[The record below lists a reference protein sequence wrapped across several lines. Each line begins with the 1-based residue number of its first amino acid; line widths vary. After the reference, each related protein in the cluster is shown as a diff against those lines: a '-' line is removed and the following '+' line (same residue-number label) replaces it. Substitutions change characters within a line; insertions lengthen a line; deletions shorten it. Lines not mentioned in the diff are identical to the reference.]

1 MLSLF
6 LALALTLVVEMPFFL
21 LLRGKDPFRFLLFV
35 LLNVVTNLTMNLLYV
50 FVFSYSVVFLSI
62 AEILVFL
69 LEGFVLFLLTR
80 EGWPSFLISFLANV
94 TSLVLGL
101 LLGYLLPFQY
111 QSLAFLVLVLA
122 DLVLF
127 LFLFFWLEKRKK
139 K

>member
-62 AEILVFL
+62 AEVLVFL
-69 LEGFVLFLLTR
+69 LEGFDLFLLTR
-80 EGWPSFLISFLANV
+80 EGWLSFLISFLANAS
-94 TSLVLGL
+94 SLVLGL
-101 LLGYLLPFQY
+101 LLGYFLPFQY

-127 LFLFFWLEKRKK
+127 LFLFLWLGKRKK